1 MVITIDGPAGSGKST
16 VAAGLAGRLDAA
28 YLDTG
33 AMYRAVTLAAL
44 ESEQPMD
51 DAVSLAEMAAQCKI
65 AFTRQQNRNCVWLNG
80 RDVTEAIRSRQVTA
94 YCHKLA
100 DVPAVRELLVRQQ
113 RRIAQEIPIL
123 ITEGRDQGTVVFP
136 DAKFKFYLDATAE
149 CRAKRRRQQI
159 QRANSEKHDQP
170 DYEEILKAQKQR
182 DQRDVARK
190 VGALKKADNAI
201 VIDTTE
207 MTIDQVVNTLYER
220 VRSTLAL

>member
-16 VAAGLAGRLDAA
+16 VAAGLADKLDAA

-44 ESEQPMD
+44 ESESQLD
-51 DAVSLAEMAAQCKI
+51 NAAGLTELAAQCKI
-65 AFTRQQNRNCVWLNG
+65 AFTRQHSRNCVWLNG
-80 RDVTEAIRSRQVTA
+80 RDVTEAIRSGQVTA
-94 YCHKLA
+94 CSHKLA

-113 RRIAQEIPIL
+113 RRIAKELPAL
-123 ITEGRDQGTVVFP
+123 VTEGRDQGTVVFP
-136 DAKFKFYLDATAE
+136 DAKFKFYLDATPE
-149 CRAKRRRQQI
+149 CRAKRRRRQI
-159 QRANSEKHDQP
+159 LSTNSEKQNQP
-170 DYEEILKAQKQR
+170 GYEEILKAQKQR

-207 MTIDQVVNTLYER
+207 MTIDQVVNTLYEI
-220 VRSTLAL
+220 VRPEPK